1 MVIKGPVLYEVPS
14 LPVILTI
21 SAFLYLLNVANFL
34 FSHLINAGLLGPLL
48 IGIIFGPQVANLLST
63 AVQETFILLGYIGL
77 VLLVFEGGLTT
88 DVGLLVNNLRLA
100 VVAGL
105 TGVVLP
111 ITLSLLLLHV
121 GYRYP
126 LLKAFASGAS
136 LCSTS
141 LGTTLSLLS
150 PEWRK
155 TRVGAVLMSAALL
168 DDVIGLVIA
177 AIIANLSSTSPRSN
191 KISWKIIVRPI
202 LVSLAFSLIIPLAA
216 YILHRGFLKLPPLWR
231 HKFCRLE
238 IQLILI
244 ISTLFAFVAAANYAG
259 TSELFG
265 AYLAGIFLNHIFDTN
280 DRQTSTLS
288 DSQTENKGSPGV
300 IHPSNTASL
309 AVTPP
314 ESPTLIAFSHY
325 LSPILIAFFYPV
337 FFSSIGTALPIDSL
351 FSIHGSSRVVW
362 RGIVFSIIM
371 ILAKAAVGVLMLIW
385 PDVTRRK
392 SWFGYRIKKKMDKKD
407 VPQNS
412 EAPAHQSKEPTTTR
426 SACLLGLAL
435 VARGEIALIV
445 AELAR
450 PILVGDSNEN
460 DDVEPFAVVIW
471 AILLSTVG
479 GALGVGLLLRS
490 WK

>member
-1 MVIKGPVLYEVPS
+1 MGPVSVLYQVPS

-21 SAFLYLLNVANFL
+21 SAFIYLLNVANFL

-48 IGIIFGPQVANLLST
+48 IGIVFGPQVANLLST

-88 DVGLLVNNLRLA
+88 DVGLLVNNLWLA

-105 TGVVLP
+105 TGVALP
-111 ITLSLLLLHV
+111 IALSLLLLHV

-126 LLKAFASGAS
+126 LLQAFAAGAS

-141 LGTTLSLLS
+141 LGTTLALLS

-168 DDVIGLVIA
+168 DDVVGLVIA
-177 AIIANLSSTSPRSN
+177 AIIANLSSTSGPN

-202 LVSLAFSLIIPLAA
+202 LVSLAFSLIIPLAT
-216 YILHRGFLKLPPLWR
+216 YIVHRGFLKLRSSWR
-231 HKFCRLE
+231 RKMCTVE

-244 ISTLFAFVAAANYAG
+244 ISTLFAFVAGTNYAG

-280 DRQTSTLS
+280 DGQTSPTS
-288 DSQTENKGSPGV
+288 NSERSPSGV
-300 IHPSNTASL
+300 IPSSSL
-309 AVTPP
+309 PVTPS
-314 ESPTLIAFSHY
+314 ESPTLITFSYY
-325 LSPILIAFFYPV
+325 LSPILITFFYPI
-337 FFSSIGTALPIDSL
+337 FFSSIGTALPIRSL

-362 RGIVFSIIM
+362 RGIIFSILM
-371 ILAKAAVGVLMLIW
+371 ILAKAAVGVLILIW
-385 PDVTRRK
+385 PDVARGRG
-392 SWFGYRIKKKMDKKD
+392 WFGLVR
-407 VPQNS
+407 VQARVSPV
-412 EAPAHQSKEPTTTR
+412 QSKEPTTVR
-426 SACLLGLAL
+426 AAGLLGLAL

-450 PILVGDSNEN
+450 PILVGNANEN
-460 DDVEPFAVVIW
+460 GNAEPFAVVIW
-471 AILLSTVG
+471 GILLSTIG